1 MKAQLTIEVRVN
13 QQGSYGNAFTLGD
26 TYVVELASLND
37 FAAVLVKLHE
47 AFEQIVDR
55 LKVPK

>member
-26 TYVVELASLND
+26 TFVVELGSLQD

-47 AFEQIVDR
+47 AFQQIVAR
-55 LKVPK
+55 LEVPK